1 MRGYRILGARID
13 GLDMV
18 ETVCCVD
25 DFVKA
30 GREARRLNQKNPD
43 AEQRRVLR
51 HIITL
56 NAEILYRAQSDARLM
71 EIINK
76 ADLVTPD
83 GSGTVWGVKQLTGRE
98 VERVTGID
106 LMTELCRQSGQCG
119 WKVFLLGGKP
129 GIADEAGRRLEDR
142 DNTQV
147 VGMLNGYFQPEDE
160 TSIVERI
167 NDSGADI
174 LFVALGAPK
183 QEFWIDRYRD
193 LLQVPV
199 AIGVG
204 GSFDVISGQVERAP
218 AVFQKMGLEWLWRL
232 LKEPWR
238 WKRMLALPK
247 FMLLVKRTKKKK
259 LA

>member
-1 MRGYRILGARID
+1 M
-13 GLDMV
+13 DMV

-25 DFVKA
+25 NFIKT

-43 AEQRRVLR
+43 GERRQVLR

-56 NAEILYRAQSDARLM
+56 NAEILYRAQSDPRLM

-83 GSGTVWGVKQLTGRE
+83 GSGTVWGVKQLTGHE

-106 LMTELCRQSGQCG
+106 LMTELCRQSSQCG

-142 DNTQV
+142 DNTRV

-160 TSIVERI
+160 ESIVERI

-183 QEFWIDRYRD
+183 QELWIDRYRER
-193 LLQVPV
+193 LEVPV

-218 AVFQKMGLEWLWRL
+218 AAFRKMGLEWLWRL

-247 FMLLVKRTKKKK
+247 FMMLVKRTKKKK